1 MAFENFV
8 GFFHGLV
15 NSIPE
20 EYKLISSLFLYTTFI
35 IIYSIFIW
43 KFYRFMAERDII
55 KLNLRQYTASKH
67 PELGKFFEVLLSIFE
82 YVIILPFLVLF
93 WFTVFA
99 IFFLL
104 LSKSQ
109 SAEQILLITAA
120 IIASTRVTAYI
131 SESLSKDIAKIFPFT
146 VMVLFLLDP
155 DFFRLN
161 TFFDK
166 LIQIPELFDKI
177 LVFVIFIFAVE
188 LILRTVYS
196 LTALI
201 YSSDAGV
208 GN

>member
-1 MAFENFV
+1 MIFETVV
-8 GFFHGLV
+8 GFFQNLV

-55 KLNLRQYTASKH
+55 KLNLKQYTASNH

-82 YVIILPFLVLF
+82 YAVILPFLVLF

-104 LSKSQ
+104 LSESQ

-120 IIASTRVTAYI
+120 IIASTRVAAYV
-131 SESLSKDIAKIFPFT
+131 SMSLSRDIAKIFPFT

-155 DFFRLN
+155 NFFKIN

-166 LIQIPELFDKI
+166 LIQIPSLFDKI

-188 LILRTVYS
+188 LILRIIYS
-196 LTALI
+196 LAALI
-201 YSSDAGV
+201 YSVDD
-208 GN
+208 

>member
-1 MAFENFV
+1 
-8 GFFHGLV
+8 
-15 NSIPE
+15 
-20 EYKLISSLFLYTTFI
+20 
-35 IIYSIFIW
+35 
-43 KFYRFMAERDII
+43 MAEKDII

-155 DFFRLN
+155 EFFKLN

-188 LILRTVYS
+188 LILRVIYS
-196 LTALI
+196 LAALI
-201 YSSDAGV
+201 YANDGGV
-208 GN
+208 RDE